1 METKFLTFT
10 SQECLDIIKS
20 NEVLSFPTETV
31 YGLGVIYDSKEAF
44 DRLCKLKNRIPD
56 NKNRWLMSF
65 YTSHRFFYNLP
76 GQYFAFIH
84 TLNLCPFSKSGSSYE
99 FRSSV
104 IDLRFMKFV
113 R

>member
-44 DRLCKLKNRIPD
+44 DRLCKLKIEFLINHLQLWLVKRR
-56 NKNRWLMSF
+56 NKS
-65 YTSHRFFYNLP
+65 
-76 GQYFAFIH
+76 I
-84 TLNLCPFSKSGSSYE
+84 C
-99 FRSSV
+99 
-104 IDLRFMKFV
+104 
-113 R
+113 

>member
-44 DRLCKLKNRIPD
+44 DRLCKLKILFP
-56 NKNRWLMSF
+56 
-65 YTSHRFFYNLP
+65 
-76 GQYFAFIH
+76 
-84 TLNLCPFSKSGSSYE
+84 
-99 FRSSV
+99 
-104 IDLRFMKFV
+104 
-113 R
+113 